1 MDPFQ
6 SYIYVLV
13 VLGTSLCFFRPFV
26 IYLQDP
32 LQLRRFPKPS
42 WTVGLSSLWLV
53 RITWPQR
60 RSRILHEHF
69 QKLGDVIRVAP
80 NQIIFNSPEAIKDIY
95 GVLASTRGVVKDELY
110 DRMAG
115 DGAHDLVQLRDRN
128 EHSSRRKA
136 IANAFAAKTVVNME
150 PVIGKAVAQLIQNL
164 DGFVEEK
171 RAVNIRYWCVGSN
184 FTKSELSVNKCI
196 KVEPLY
202 TGRDRR
208 HWVRCSNGLPGQP
221 LRFIYNRDSRRTDI
235 SGPELDRIPARRSS
249 IWHHIG
255 QYPVHDHC

>member
-1 MDPFQ
+1 MASFQ
-6 SYIYVLV
+6 SYIYAIA
-13 VLGTSLCFFRPFV
+13 VLGTSLCFLHPLI

-32 LQLRRFPKPS
+32 LLLRRFPKPNF
-42 WTVGLSSLWLV
+42 TAGMSSLWLA
-53 RITWPQR
+53 RITWSQK

-80 NQIIFNSPEAIKDIY
+80 NHIIFNTPEAIKDIY
-95 GVLASTRGVVKDELY
+95 GVLALTRGVVKDELY

-150 PVIGKAVAQLIQNL
+150 PVIGKAVAQLIENL

-171 RAVNIRYWCVGSN
+171 RAVNIRYW
-184 FTKSELSVNKCI
+184 
-196 KVEPLY
+196 
-202 TGRDRR
+202 
-208 HWVRCSNGLPGQP
+208 
-221 LRFIYNRDSRRTDI
+221 
-235 SGPELDRIPARRSS
+235 
-249 IWHHIG
+249 
-255 QYPVHDHC
+255 